1 MNRDNLGI
9 EIQASL
15 DKDKS
20 RNNIS
25 NDIKNLEKTPFFIRL
40 IAKLYKSLSNANI
53 KNDIK
58 ALEKSAPSIR
68 LNGRLNRATT
78 RRNIRNDADSLA
90 NSANVT
96 LGAQID
102 RNELQQSVDTAR
114 NDIEQNLHNNPIN
127 VPININGNINNGAQ
141 QVQNLNNQ
149 MRNAEGILGNY
160 LTAREIFRI
169 IANSIKQVV
178 NEVESLNKA
187 QTDLQIATSKSAA
200 EMKSLMQDYNQLA
213 KQMSSTTLDVTG
225 AADDFLRQG
234 RSIAD
239 TNTLV
244 KDSLVLSKIGQLESA
259 ESTQYLTSAMK
270 GYQLQANEVIN
281 IVDKLSATDMA
292 AAVSAGGLAEAMSK
306 CANSASTAGV
316 SMDSLIGYIATVAEV
331 TQKSD
336 SVVGESFKTIMARMG
351 KIRLNDWIDD
361 DGTDISGE
369 INDVEKTLGKFDI
382 ALRKS
387 ATEFRDF
394 EDVIYDV
401 GMAWD
406 KFSSVDK
413 NAIAN
418 AFGGVYQRENVLT
431 LFNNFSRAMELAEVS
446 ANSAGTAMEKF
457 SIYENSLEAATNRLT
472 ASLEGLAYN
481 TIDGD
486 FLKGLANA
494 TAGIVEFVDST
505 KLLKTGLTAGIFTG
519 AVAGLVALG
528 TRMVAVRNNVTQFT
542 QAMNLSRST
551 TALTENQVTQL
562 TGYVN
567 GLSRAQL
574 RCVVSSRQLNDEQRI
589 SILTAAGLTRAEA
602 QAQLQTWNLTN
613 ATNTQ
618 TGATFSL
625 RGAWE
630 GLKASIASNP
640 IGLIVTALTLATT
653 AITTVKQ
660 KQEELRQSISETAR
674 EAKEQTD
681 SLNDL
686 IKSYEEFADKTS
698 YTAEEKERLK
708 SIQEQL
714 VDTYHTEADGID
726 LVNGKYDE
734 EIAKLK
740 ELKKEKLKDAEL
752 SLTAEREQAKNDGSY
767 ENLSNKSFDIS
778 ADWFNSEDD
787 YNKIIQELDKRVSGF
802 TTDISLISKGLG
814 VDSQI
819 NIFAGNAEYRIKEI
833 KKAMEVLKEYGY
845 TNIGLYSELNDLL
858 SEYQGYVD
866 TENEAVSN
874 LAENM
879 LQQYELDNPYNKVGK
894 DSYLA
899 WRDGL
904 LATAKGDND
913 LKSALLNLAIQ
924 QFPDYEKY
932 FDNLTKAKSM
942 FVRANSASEASWAKE
957 KDNLLFGLSDED
969 LAIAVQIPDLF
980 AEGLEGATAKIEA
993 WKSDPNNKITPEV
1006 DTKPLEE
1013 LQEAY
1018 DELSKSASSYVS
1030 NQKSITSALE
1040 EQEKYGQLSAKTI
1053 QELTDA
1059 GYAQALVVDS
1069 ETGAVTLNKQA
1080 YEQLNRE
1087 KKQAIILEAKQQKT
1101 DLEQKYKNERSAISD
1116 LTLEM
1121 QYANEERR
1129 KAITLEIAQHSQ
1141 NMAEYANMIDK
1152 INGDIVSLDAP
1163 TFGNDDKSKP
1173 KSVTDF
1179 EKELAR
1185 RQHEI
1190 NMGRMS
1196 EDEDYYNWLDSE
1208 AKTAYEGLADYEDEL
1223 FKYQEQVYKGRQK
1236 LAESYFNKRI
1246 SDLKEYAET
1255 VENTSITS
1263 DGTKLNTSEKW
1274 REIADIYREI
1284 QNEIENRINEI
1295 VEAGAEGNK
1304 DLLDELNKQYE
1315 EYSQK
1320 ISDTFKSA
1328 VKEEQ
1333 DLVNSQKDKY
1343 SKLYDERI
1351 SKIKEQQEAAK
1362 KAADTEIDALE
1373 SKIDYLK
1380 KVNDERTSE
1389 LEIEKARQEL
1399 EKSKQRTRK
1408 VYGENG
1414 TVSYEQDKEATAE
1427 ANKNLNELLLKQQI
1441 TALENEKSVLESI
1454 RDTESESYSQI
1465 IETLEKEQEEGE
1477 RQFDILLQALD
1488 KYLNPNNTTSN
1499 ADVWSELAKTEGAKY
1514 SNGTWKDKDGNI
1526 INVNDLLKNANK
1538 TDNINTDSLFKN
1550 ENMQGAESSYDKI
1563 MVKLLK
1569 NMSAPQTTIDKFL
1582 KGEFTPEMMYL
1593 FKPNASNPFE
1603 AQHNSERWS
1612 RGIDD
1617 YKLAN
1622 NSTNI
1627 TSTFTGDI
1635 NINAPVGNSNDLAKE
1650 LMMNLPNAFQN
1661 QMYTNLK

>member
-1 MNRDNLGI
+1 MAYNSLNVQVTAGLDIPKSISQINSELKKIEGQLKKLKLQATLDI
-9 EIQASL
+9 NKSNTEIQKQIESL
-15 DKDKS
+15 NKKKKQLYVDLKLRKS
-20 RNNIS
+20 ELKKQCQEFQKEKIALNVDTNKAQQQIIGVTKAVQNTSNESVTLGLALKNAFNNAGYAYS
-25 NDIKNLEKTPFFIRL
+25 
-40 IAKLYKSLSNANI
+40 AA
-53 KNDIK
+53 K
-58 ALEKSAPSIR
+58 ALEMIKQTAKLATEAIKEYDTYSKNLKIITGKDDVSDLIAGYAKKSLDMKVDISEYEAASEVI
-68 LNGRLNRATT
+68 LRA
-78 RRNIRNDADSLA
+78 
-90 NSANVT
+90 
-96 LGAQID
+96 GK
-102 RNELQQSVDTAR
+102 
-114 NDIEQNLHNNPIN
+114 NLSE
-127 VPININGNINNGAQ
+127 
-141 QVQNLNNQ
+141 
-149 MRNAEGILGNY
+149 NAEYTESAIKLAKTGFIESDKAAENL
-160 LTAREIFRI
+160 LI
-169 IANSIKQVV
+169 IANSYDLTADKLKNVTDALLTLD
-178 NEVESLNKA
+178 VESNTEAGALSEAMAKSAKNA
-187 QTDLQIATSKSAA
+187 QLAGLSYEKLGSIIAKLRDTTGKSESEIATS
-200 EMKSLMQDYNQLA
+200 LNNIFNRTY
-213 KQMSSTTLDVTG
+213 
-225 AADDFLRQG
+225 R
-234 RSIAD
+234 
-239 TNTLV
+239 V
-244 KDSLVLSKIGQLESA
+244 KPNSFEFENENGETENLSKP
-259 ESTQYLTSAMK
+259 
-270 GYQLQANEVIN
+270 
-281 IVDKLSATDMA
+281 LS
-292 AAVSAGGLAEAMSK
+292 
-306 CANSASTAGV
+306 
-316 SMDSLIGYIATVAEV
+316 
-331 TQKSD
+331 
-336 SVVGESFKTIMARMG
+336 
-351 KIRLNDWIDD
+351 
-361 DGTDISGE
+361 
-369 INDVEKTLGKFDI
+369 DVEKVMNQLGI
-382 ALRKS
+382 SIRKS
-387 ATEFRDF
+387 ATEFKDF
-394 EDVIYDV
+394 EEIVSTIAPVFKDLDSVSQNAI
-401 GMAWD
+401 
-406 KFSSVDK
+406 SSVFAGQHKNVFLNLINDWDEIQALTDK
-413 NAIAN
+413 AENSL
-418 AFGGVYQRENVLT
+418 GVTESKYTAYLDSIEGKTAKLNT
-431 LFNNFSRAMELAEVS
+431 ATKEMWNNLVPDDLVG
-446 ANSAGTAMEKF
+446 NLIDAGTAVIQFTDE
-457 SIYENSLEAATNRLT
+457 
-472 ASLEGLAYN
+472 YN
-481 TIDGD
+481 I
-486 FLKGLANA
+486 
-494 TAGIVEFVDST
+494 
-505 KLLKTGLTAGIFTG
+505 
-519 AVAGLVALG
+519 LG
-528 TRMVAVRNNVTQFT
+528 TALKSVTFYAFAKGIIATKNSITGMISDVKNVSY
-542 QAMNLSRST
+542 AMNLATQST
-551 TALTENQVTQL
+551 AMTGQRMKELQSMTKVLSDSQLKLILSNSNLSETQMITMLRTEGVT
-562 TGYVN
+562 
-567 GLSRAQL
+567 
-574 RCVVSSRQLNDEQRI
+574 E
-589 SILTAAGLTRAEA
+589 AEA
-602 QAQLQTWNLTN
+602 RQKLATLGITQANQQ
-613 ATNTQ
+613 AT
-618 TGATFSL
+618 ASTFSL
-625 RGAWE
+625 NGSMKTLFATISAHPVAV
-630 GLKASIASNP
+630 LTMAF
-640 IGLIVTALTLATT
+640 TALV
-653 AITTVKQ
+653 TVYQ
-660 KQEELRQSISETAR
+660 TVQRKQEELRQSISETAR

-714 VDTYHTEADGID
+714 VDTYHTEAGGID

-752 SLTAEREQAKNDGSY
+752 SLTAEREQARNDGSY
-767 ENLSNKSFDIS
+767 DNLSNKSFDIS

-913 LKSALLNLAIQ
+913 LKSALFNLAEQ

-957 KDNLLFGLSDED
+957 KDNFLVGLSDED
-969 LAIAVQIPDLF
+969 LAIAVQIPNLF

-993 WKSDPNNKITPEV
+993 WKSDPNNTVTAET
-1006 DTKPLEE
+1006 DTSSLDN
-1013 LQEAY
+1013 LQKAY
-1018 DELSKSASSYVS
+1018 DNLSKSASSYVS

-1080 YEQLNRE
+1080 YEQLNKE
-1087 KKQAIILEAKQQKT
+1087 KKQAIILEAKQQKS

-1129 KAITLEIAQHSQ
+1129 KAIILELAQHGQ

-1173 KSVTDF
+1173 LSVINF
-1179 EKELAR
+1179 ETELAR

-1196 EDEDYYNWLDSE
+1196 EDEDYYNWLESA
-1208 AKTAYEGLADYEDEL
+1208 AKKAYEGLADYEDEL

-1246 SDLKEYAET
+1246 SELKEYAET
-1255 VENTSITS
+1255 VENTSVTS
-1263 DGTKLNTSEKW
+1263 DGSKLTTSEKW

-1320 ISDTFKSA
+1320 ISDTFKNA

-1362 KAADTEIDALE
+1362 KAADAEIDALE

-1380 KVNDERTSE
+1380 KVNDERSSE

-1399 EKSKQRTRK
+1399 AKAEQHTRK

-1414 TVSYEQDKEATAE
+1414 TVSYEQDKEAIAE

-1454 RDTESESYSQI
+1454 RDTESESYSQL

-1514 SNGTWKDKDGNI
+1514 SNGTWKDKEGNI

-1563 MVKLLK
+1563 MVNLLK

-1617 YKLAN
+1617 FKVAN
-1622 NSTNI
+1622 HKQEIVNNI
-1627 TSTFTGDI
+1627 GDI
-1635 NINAPVGNSNDLAKE
+1635 HIHKPVGDSYDLAKE
-1650 LMMNLPNAFQN
+1650 LQANLHNAADRVI
-1661 QMYTNLK
+1661 YSNLK